1 MQQADASQVAM
12 MQYGAL
18 ESGHTSTPFTPI
30 IDGFFI
36 PDTIEVCIILI

>member
-12 MQYGAL
+12 MQYGAA
-18 ESGHTSTPFTPI
+18 GHTSTPFTPI
-30 IDGFFI
+30 IDGFFL